1 MLAIKKWYKY
11 HKTSLFA
18 TQSNNRLPIGSIDIW
33 EKQIQYSQDMQIKTY
48 PSVFLNNCLLPK
60 EYSLKDLS
68 FMLHDK
74 EIWEHQQK

>member
-1 MLAIKKWYKY
+1 MLAIKNGISIIRPLY
-11 HKTSLFA
+11 LQP
-18 TQSNNRLPIGSIDIW
+18 QSNRLPIGSIDIL
-33 EKQIQYSQDMQIKTY
+33 ENKFKYSQDMQIKTY